1 MRIPILIEPVAGNGY
16 RSRGGEPFAL
26 SAEGATREEVIAKL
40 RAQLDARLRQGS
52 EVVTLEVPAEP
63 HPLARFAGMF
73 EGDPLFDS
81 WQKSI
86 AKYRRDVEADPDYR

>member
-1 MRIPILIEPVAGNGY
+1 MQIPILIEPVNGNGY

-26 SAEGATREEVIAKL
+26 SAAGATREEVLAKL
-40 RAQLDARLRQGS
+40 RDQLESRLRAGS
-52 EVVTLEVPAEP
+52 EVVSLDIRVDP

-73 EGDPLFDS
+73 KDDPLFES

-86 AKYRRDVEADPDYR
+86 AKYRREADADPNYR